1 MSAGLRRRVLLRIMT
16 RPLPYRSAT
25 AIQTWT
31 DPPQMPDKYAL
42 TWDLDSLYP
51 HPQEPAFTAIIE
63 GYKRDLTA
71 LADDSERL
79 PAVAP
84 AASAEWVAFLDR
96 LADIIARTDD
106 LHAFVGCHAA
116 ADAES
121 KLFQRLEGA
130 LSALSP
136 YRAQVLTNLELAFKG
151 IDDAAFATFVA
162 SDERLRQVEFFLD
175 EARRN
180 AAFRLPKEQELL
192 AADLAVDAIH
202 AWGRLYDRLSGEL
215 RIAVMEKGEVV
226 RKSPGQVTLDSPERT
241 VRQNNFYAADKA
253 WRGIADTC
261 ADALNHIAGFRLA
274 KYRRLGLQDHL
285 EAPLRVNR
293 LRRETL
299 DTMWQTITER
309 KGMLL
314 DFFQA
319 KAKLLGLP
327 KLAWYDLLAPL
338 PVASVF
344 ESDAAAA
351 QLSYDQACNLCIR
364 TFGEF
369 SAELGDFART
379 AVTDRWIEV
388 ENRPGKR
395 QGGFCTGLPTKRQSR
410 IFMTFTNTADSMS
423 TLAHELGHAYHSFVL
438 RDQPFLLQDYPMNL
452 AETAST
458 FAEAILGQRRL
469 ADAKSS
475 DEKRAILD
483 HMLTDAVAFLMNI
496 HARFIFEHNF
506 HLERAGGEVGAER
519 LSELMLAAQ
528 KEAYLGGL
536 ADDGWYPGFWISK
549 LHFYISGTPF
559 YNFPYTF
566 GYLLSQGVYALARE
580 EDKNFPERYR
590 QLLIATGCRQSEEAV
605 ASTFGYDL
613 SQPDFWNRSL
623 DLIEQRVAEFL
634 ELCSADGE

>member
-1 MSAGLRRRVLLRIMT
+1 MA
-16 RPLPYRSAT
+16 
-25 AIQTWT
+25 
-31 DPPQMPDKYAL
+31 DKYAL
-42 TWDLDSLYP
+42 TWDLESLYP
-51 HPQEPAFTAIIE
+51 HPEHPEFTAILDR
-63 GYKRDLTA
+63 YKADLTR
-71 LADDSERL
+71 LAADSDQL
-79 PAVAP
+79 PAVAEQTAP
-84 AASAEWVAFLDR
+84 QWTAFADR
-96 LADIIARTDD
+96 LADILARTED
-106 LHAFVGCHAA
+106 LQAFVGCHAA
-116 ADAES
+116 ADAGN
-121 KLFQRLEGA
+121 KLFQRLEGT

-136 YRAQVLTNLELAFKG
+136 HRAQVLTNLELAFKG
-151 IDDAAFATFVA
+151 ISDADFAKFIA
-162 SDERLRQVEFFLD
+162 ADPRLKQIEFFL
-175 EARRN
+175 EESRRN
-180 AAFRLPKEQELL
+180 AAFRLPRDQELL
-192 AADLAVDAIH
+192 AADLAVDAIY

-215 RIAVMEKGEVV
+215 RIEVMEKGEVV

-261 ADALNHIAGFRLA
+261 ADALNHISGFRLA
-274 KYRRLGLQDHL
+274 KYRRLGLKDHL
-285 EAPLRVNR
+285 EAPLRINR

-299 DTMWQTITER
+299 ETMWRTVTDR

-314 DFFQA
+314 EFFKA
-319 KAKLLGLP
+319 KARLLGLP

-338 PVASVF
+338 PVSSST
-344 ESDAAAA
+344 ETDAAAA
-351 QLSYDQACNLCIR
+351 KLSYDEACDLCIR

-369 SAELGDFART
+369 SGELGDFARD
-379 AVTDRWIEV
+379 AIVNRWIEV

-438 RDQPFLLQDYPMNL
+438 RNQPFLLQDYPMNL

-458 FAEAILGQRRL
+458 FAEAVLGQRRL
-469 ADAKSS
+469 LDADSPDK
-475 DEKRAILD
+475 KRAILD

-506 HLERAGGEVGAER
+506 HVERRDGEVGAER

-528 KEAYLGGL
+528 KEAYLDGL
-536 ADDGWYPGFWISK
+536 AEDGWYPGFWISK

-566 GYLLSQGVYALARE
+566 GYLLSQGLYALAGSGDRE
-580 EDKNFPERYR
+580 FPDRYR
-590 QLLIATGCRQSEEAV
+590 QLLIATGCRESEDAV
-605 ASTFGYDL
+605 QSTFGYDL

-623 DLIEQRVAEFL
+623 DAIEQRVNEYL
-634 ELCSADGE
+634 ELCRPSA